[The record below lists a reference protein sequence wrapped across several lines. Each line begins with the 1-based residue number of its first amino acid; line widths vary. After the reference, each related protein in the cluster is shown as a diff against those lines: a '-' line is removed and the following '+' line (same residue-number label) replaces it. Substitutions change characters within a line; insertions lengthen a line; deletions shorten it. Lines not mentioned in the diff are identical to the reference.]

1 MNENEL
7 KNLFSKNL
15 THYRKAMEMTQIQLA
30 EKLNYSDKSISK
42 WERGESLPDL
52 VIMTQL
58 AGLFGV
64 TLNDLVSDKKP
75 KNIRKPALN
84 RHLVSVMAAV
94 SVWAVATGIYVFLG
108 IFLTDPG
115 KSWLTFI
122 YAIPSS
128 LIVLILFYRMW
139 GKKLLVFI
147 FSSLTLWTLALSLFL
162 SFDHPRLWLF
172 FIAGIP
178 LQILLVLW
186 LILRPRKKMPIRENE
201 VSKNERKGQ

>member
-1 MNENEL
+1 MNENDL
-7 KNLFSKNL
+7 KATFSKNL
-15 THYRKAMEMTQIQLA
+15 IHYRKALEMTQIQLA
-30 EKLNYSDKSISK
+30 EKLNYSDKSVSK

-75 KNIRKPALN
+75 KNIRKPAIN

-94 SVWAVATGIYVFLG
+94 SVWAVATGVYVFLG
-108 IFLTDPG
+108 IFLPDPG

-128 LIVLILFYRMW
+128 LIVLIIFYRMW
-139 GKKLLVFI
+139 GKKLMVFL
-147 FSSLTLWTLALSLFL
+147 FSSLTLWTLALSIFL

-186 LILRPRKKMPIRENE
+186 LILRPRKKPSLPIDLDVTR
-201 VSKNERKGQ
+201 KQKGQ

>member
-7 KNLFSKNL
+7 KAAFSKNL
-15 THYRKAMEMTQIQLA
+15 IHYRKALEMTQIQLA
-30 EKLNYSDKSISK
+30 EKLNYSDKSVSK

-75 KNIRKPALN
+75 KNIRKPAMN

-94 SVWAVATGIYVFLG
+94 SVWAVATGVYVFLG
-108 IFLTDPG
+108 ILLPDPG

-128 LIVLILFYRMW
+128 LI
-139 GKKLLVFI
+139 
-147 FSSLTLWTLALSLFL
+147 LS
-162 SFDHPRLWLF
+162 
-172 FIAGIP
+172 
-178 LQILLVLW
+178 
-186 LILRPRKKMPIRENE
+186 
-201 VSKNERKGQ
+201 